1 MRAIRWIGRIILYGL
16 AALGG
21 LTVAGLVA
29 VAIFAGRL
37 QEPVAELPDSIV
49 LSVDFRNGV
58 VEGPKRG
65 LLPNIGGGGENVL
78 RDVVEALEAAAKDDR
93 VKGLVARFGGERI
106 DLAHAQELRD
116 AVAAFRKSGKFTK
129 AFAESFGGLRNGT
142 VEYYLAAA
150 FEQVW
155 LQPSGNVGL
164 IGAAIEMPFLK
175 GALEKLDVETR
186 IEQRHEYKSA
196 AELLTRS
203 GLSEPARRSLKR
215 LVESWLVQIVRGIAE
230 DRRLGHDTVNRLVDT
245 GPHLG
250 ADARQLGLVDRH
262 GYWDEVVSAVQKDAR
277 TDVKLISVNDY
288 LAAAGRPNAAGPR
301 VALIYGVGPIVPGRE
316 RPSPFTG
323 TRRFHADTVGQAISD
338 AIEDDSIKAIL
349 FRVDSPGGA
358 YVPSDSV
365 WRKLK
370 YARSRGKL
378 VIVSMGHLAAS
389 GGYFVAM
396 AADKIVAQPGT
407 VTGSIGVYG
416 GKLVTEAFWDK
427 LGIRWDGV
435 QAGKRARMWSQIG
448 DYPPGAKERVGQL
461 LDSVYDDFT
470 NKAAKS
476 RGLTDDQI
484 DAMARGRVWT
494 GADAKERGLVDELGG
509 FRVAIGLIKER
520 LGLAPEDPIDIVVLP
535 RPLSPIEQ
543 VLEAIQDGGIEARS
557 LVANLFGS
565 GPLGGELGTIIE
577 TLDLLSPVGV
587 LQAPPFRLAR

>member
-21 LTVAGLVA
+21 LAVAGLVA
-29 VAIFAGRL
+29 VAIFAGRF
-37 QEPVAELPDSIV
+37 QEPAVELPAEIV

-65 LLPNIGGGGENVL
+65 LLSSIGGGRENVL
-78 RDVVEALEAAAKDDR
+78 RDVVEALEVAAKDDR
-93 VKGLVARFGGERI
+93 VKGLVARFGGTRI

-129 AFAESFGGLRNGT
+129 AFAESFGGLGNGT

-150 FEQVW
+150 FEEIW
-155 LQPSGNVGL
+155 LQPSGSVGL
-164 IGAAIEMPFLK
+164 IGAAIELPFFK
-175 GALEKLDVETR
+175 DALDKLDVETR

-196 AELLTRS
+196 AEPLTRS
-203 GLSEPARRSLKR
+203 SLSEPARRSLKR
-215 LVESWLVQIVRGIAE
+215 LVESWLVQIVKGIAQ
-230 DRRLGHDTVNRLVDT
+230 DRGLGHDTVNRLVDT

-250 ADARQLGLVDRH
+250 AEARRLGLVDRH
-262 GYWDEVVSAVQKDAR
+262 GYWDEVRSATREGAGPDA
-277 TDVKLISVNDY
+277 KWISVSNY
-288 LAAAGRPNAAGPR
+288 LAAAGRPNAVGPR

-316 RPSPFTG
+316 QPSPFAG
-323 TRRFHADTVGQAISD
+323 ARRFHADTVGQAISG
-338 AIEDDSIKAIL
+338 AIMDDSIKAIL

-365 WRKLK
+365 WHELMRARKW
-370 YARSRGKL
+370 GKK

-416 GKLVTEAFWDK
+416 GKLVTKAFWDK

-435 QAGKRARMWSQIG
+435 QAGERARMWSQIG
-448 DYPPGAKERVGQL
+448 DYPPGARERVAEM
-461 LDSVYDDFT
+461 LDSVYADFT
-470 NKAAKS
+470 GKAAKA
-476 RGLTDDQI
+476 RGLSRDQI
-484 DAMARGRVWT
+484 DAVARGRVWT
-494 GADAKERGLVDELGG
+494 GADAKDRGLVDELGG

-520 LGLAPEDPIDIVVLP
+520 LGLAPEDPIDLVVLP
-535 RPLSPIEQ
+535 RPLSPVEQ
-543 VLEAIQDGGIEARS
+543 VLEAIQEGGIETRS
-557 LVANLFGS
+557 LLAGLFGS
-565 GPLGGELGTIIE
+565 GPVGGELGTIIE